1 MYASK
6 YLAIILNCYQFKGL
20 STEVVDSEGIF
31 WLVWHYNNEGNI
43 LTVIMSLIKW
53 DYSWIRLQLLL
64 VSPVIL
70 HLLYSTH
77 KMIKKERSIKIK

>member
-31 WLVWHYNNEGNI
+31 
-43 LTVIMSLIKW
+43 
-53 DYSWIRLQLLL
+53 
-64 VSPVIL
+64 
-70 HLLYSTH
+70 
-77 KMIKKERSIKIK
+77 